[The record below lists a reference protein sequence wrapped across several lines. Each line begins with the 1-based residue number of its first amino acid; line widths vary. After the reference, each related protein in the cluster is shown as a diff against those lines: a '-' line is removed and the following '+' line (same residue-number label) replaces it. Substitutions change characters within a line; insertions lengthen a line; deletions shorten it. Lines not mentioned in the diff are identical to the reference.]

1 MGNLAFEIV
10 LIDPCIST
18 AVVIANAQTSP
29 DPYFYESSLVPSLNW
44 SVIPYG
50 VDYNCVITYSCQ
62 TLSGPVAALDICSN
76 TGANGEATFDG
87 AAGTYVLKTNDM
99 VAYPP
104 GDYVLSI
111 TGTVGTS
118 SDSSPIT
125 VTLVDPCDTLTLNL
139 PNPDPFND

>member
-1 MGNLAFEIV
+1 MGNLALEIV
-10 LIDPCIST
+10 LIDPCINT
-18 AVVIANAQTSP
+18 AVVTADPQTSP

-44 SVIPYG
+44 SVIPYA

-62 TLSGPVAALDICSN
+62 TLSGPVAALDICSF

-87 AAGTYVLKTNDM
+87 ASASYVLTTNDM

-125 VTLVDPCDTLTLNL
+125 VTLVDPCDILALNL